1 MNTLFKPYEEHTF
14 PDWTIEEFDAI
25 ECHHHFS
32 GRYQKAKENA
42 LKKYRRKTSRPFIY
56 IKPQRRLQ
64 PASLCRFVYTLPLH
78 ILISSGMCSAIQAG
92 KVRRHMRR

>member
-42 LKKYRRKTSRPFIY
+42 LKKYRRKSF
-56 IKPQRRLQ
+56 
-64 PASLCRFVYTLPLH
+64 PA
-78 ILISSGMCSAIQAG
+78 
-92 KVRRHMRR
+92 